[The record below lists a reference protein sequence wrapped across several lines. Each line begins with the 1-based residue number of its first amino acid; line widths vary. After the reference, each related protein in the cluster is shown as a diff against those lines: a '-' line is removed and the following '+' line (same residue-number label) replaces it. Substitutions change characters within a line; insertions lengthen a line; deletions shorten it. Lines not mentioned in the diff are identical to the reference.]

1 MFFPG
6 LFLFLTTLSFNLV
19 GDGLRDAL
27 DPRMATKAAKKK
39 EVEGGSEDEEGVRS
53 TTRANALGT
62 ASEH

>member
-1 MFFPG
+1 
-6 LFLFLTTLSFNLV
+6 
-19 GDGLRDAL
+19 
-27 DPRMATKAAKKK
+27 MATKAAKKK